1 MCPSLLTK
9 TKRLRPREAR
19 HLQRRQ
25 VVSCRSVLRTSL
37 LPCDRM
43 VTNLIICSA
52 AKTRVAVSKSLAP
65 PASESEASED
75 DDEEDDEETP
85 APNRISRKPPPPPPK
100 HQKPK
105 ASSSKA
111 REPIRLDSDIE
122 ELIEDG
128 HDSIMDSSEDEDA
141 DEVDDLLGEETDH

>member
-1 MCPSLLTK
+1 M
-9 TKRLRPREAR
+9 
-19 HLQRRQ
+19 
-25 VVSCRSVLRTSL
+25 
-37 LPCDRM
+37 
-43 VTNLIICSA
+43 
-52 AKTRVAVSKSLAP
+52 SLAP

-105 ASSSKA
+105 ASLSKA

>member
-1 MCPSLLTK
+1 
-9 TKRLRPREAR
+9 
-19 HLQRRQ
+19 
-25 VVSCRSVLRTSL
+25 
-37 LPCDRM
+37 M
-43 VTNLIICSA
+43 VANLIICSA
-52 AKTRVAVSKSLAP
+52 VKTRVAVSKSLAP